1 VYCKRTIDPSWG
13 FDLAVFLREEVM
25 HQPIR
30 DNLEEYLKGSTQQ
43 LPQAFHAH
51 LVACEECASE
61 LRLFETQANM
71 LRSLRSVAD
80 VGPNPGFYAR
90 VMGRVEEQG
99 RASVWS
105 VFLQPS
111 FGRRLAI
118 ASATLVVLLGTYL
131 ITTEPGAPNVALA
144 PAAAT
149 DTVSSAPA
157 SETGPPQDSLQ
168 QQRRRD
174 AVLVDLAS
182 FHE

>member
-1 VYCKRTIDPSWG
+1 
-13 FDLAVFLREEVM
+13 M

-30 DNLEEYLKGSTQQ
+30 DNLEEYLKGSARQV
-43 LPQAFHAH
+43 PQAFHAH

-61 LRLFETQANM
+61 LRLLETQANM
-71 LRSLRSVAD
+71 LRSLRSDAD
-80 VGPNPGFYAR
+80 VGSNAGFYAR
-90 VMGRVEEQG
+90 VMERVEEQG
-99 RASVWS
+99 RGSIWS

-131 ITTEPGAPNVALA
+131 VTSEVGDQSIAALPPAVITDSVKVDAADAGAI
-144 PAAAT
+144 
-149 DTVSSAPA
+149 
-157 SETGPPQDSLQ
+157 QDSQ

>member
-1 VYCKRTIDPSWG
+1 
-13 FDLAVFLREEVM
+13 M

-30 DNLEEYLKGSTQQ
+30 DNLEEYLKGSTQKV
-43 LPQAFHAH
+43 PQAFHAH

-61 LRLFETQANM
+61 LRLLETQANM
-71 LRSLRSVAD
+71 LRLLRSDAD
-80 VGPNPGFYAR
+80 VGPSPGFYAR
-90 VMGRVEEQG
+90 VMGRVEEQDRG
-99 RASVWS
+99 SIWS

-131 ITTEPGAPNVALA
+131 VTTEPGDQSVALA
-144 PAAAT
+144 PTVVT
-149 DTVSSAPA
+149 DPVSGPA
-157 SETGPPQDSLQ
+157 SDTGAVQDNLQ

>member
-1 VYCKRTIDPSWG
+1 
-13 FDLAVFLREEVM
+13 M

-30 DNLEEYLKGSTQQ
+30 DNLEEYLKGSTRQA
-43 LPQAFHAH
+43 PQAFHAH

-61 LRLFETQANM
+61 LRLLEAQANM
-71 LRSLRSVAD
+71 LRSLRSTAD
-80 VGPNPGFYAR
+80 VEPDAGFYAR
-90 VMGRVEEQG
+90 VMGRIEEQG
-99 RASVWS
+99 RGSIWS

-131 ITTEPGAPNVALA
+131 VTTEPGDRDVAVAPTVVTDPVSVQA
-144 PAAAT
+144 PEAGAVT
-149 DTVSSAPA
+149 
-157 SETGPPQDSLQ
+157 DSLQ
-168 QQRRRD
+168 QQRQRD

>member
-1 VYCKRTIDPSWG
+1 
-13 FDLAVFLREEVM
+13 M

-30 DNLEEYLKGSTQQ
+30 DSLEEYLKGSARQV
-43 LPQAFHAH
+43 PQAFHAH

-61 LRLFETQANM
+61 LRLLETQANM
-71 LRSLRSVAD
+71 LRLLRSDAE
-80 VGPNPGFYAR
+80 VGPSAGFYAR
-90 VMGRVEEQG
+90 VMERVEEQDRG
-99 RASVWS
+99 SIWS

-131 ITTEPGAPNVALA
+131 VTTEAGDQSVAAVA
-144 PAAAT
+144 PAVAT
-149 DTVSSAPA
+149 DSVKVAAPDA
-157 SETGPPQDSLQ
+157 GAVQDSLQ
-168 QQRRRD
+168 QQHRRD

>member
-1 VYCKRTIDPSWG
+1 
-13 FDLAVFLREEVM
+13 M

-43 LPQAFHAH
+43 VPQVFHAH

-61 LRLFETQANM
+61 LRLLETQANM
-71 LRSLRSVAD
+71 LRSLRSDAG
-80 VGPNPGFYAR
+80 VGPSPGFYAR
-90 VMGRVEEQG
+90 VMERVEEQDRG
-99 RASVWS
+99 SIWS

-131 ITTEPGAPNVALA
+131 VTTEAGDPSVALA
-144 PAAAT
+144 PTIVT
-149 DTVSSAPA
+149 DPVGGPA
-157 SETGPPQDSLQ
+157 SDAGAIQDSLQ

>member
-1 VYCKRTIDPSWG
+1 
-13 FDLAVFLREEVM
+13 M

-30 DNLEEYLKGSTQQ
+30 DNLEDYLKGSAPKV
-43 LPQAFHAH
+43 PQAFHAH

-61 LRLFETQANM
+61 LRLLEAQANM
-71 LRSLRSVAD
+71 LRSLRSDPD
-80 VGPNPGFYAR
+80 VGPSPGFYAR
-90 VMGRVEEQG
+90 VMQRVEEQ
-99 RASVWS
+99 APVSIWS
-105 VFLQPS
+105 IFLQPS

-131 ITTEPGAPNVALA
+131 ITTEPGDQIIAVTPPVAVTAAP
-144 PAAAT
+144 
-149 DTVSSAPA
+149 
-157 SETGPPQDSLQ
+157 ETGGAQDSLQ

>member
-1 VYCKRTIDPSWG
+1 
-13 FDLAVFLREEVM
+13 M

-30 DNLEEYLKGSTQQ
+30 DNLEDYLKGSNRQV
-43 LPQAFHAH
+43 PQAFHAH

-61 LRLFETQANM
+61 LRLLETQANM
-71 LRSLRSVAD
+71 LRSLRSVED
-80 VGPNPGFYAR
+80 VGPSPGFYAR
-90 VMGRVEEQG
+90 VRERIEDQG
-99 RASVWS
+99 KASIWS

-131 ITTEPGAPNVALA
+131 VTTEPGDQSVALA
-144 PAAAT
+144 PTTVAT
-149 DTVSSAPA
+149 DTTSTADA
-157 SETGPPQDSLQ
+157 GAIQDSLQ
-168 QQRRRD
+168 QQRRD

>member
-1 VYCKRTIDPSWG
+1 
-13 FDLAVFLREEVM
+13 M

-43 LPQAFHAH
+43 VPQAFHAH
-51 LVACEECASE
+51 LAACEECASE
-61 LRLFETQANM
+61 LRLLETQANM
-71 LRSLRSVAD
+71 LRSLRSDAG

-90 VMGRVEEQG
+90 VMERVEEHG
-99 RASVWS
+99 RASIWS

-118 ASATLVVLLGTYL
+118 ASAALVVLLGTYL
-131 ITTEPGAPNVALA
+131 VTTEPGDQSVALA
-144 PAAAT
+144 P
-149 DTVSSAPA
+149 TVV
-157 SETGPPQDSLQ
+157 SEPVSGPVSDPVAVPDSLQ

>member
-1 VYCKRTIDPSWG
+1 
-13 FDLAVFLREEVM
+13 M

-30 DNLEEYLKGSTQQ
+30 DNLEDYLKGSNRQV
-43 LPQAFHAH
+43 PQAFHAH

-61 LRLFETQANM
+61 LRLLETQANM
-71 LRSLRSVAD
+71 LRSLHSVED
-80 VGPNPGFYAR
+80 VGPIPGFYAR
-90 VMGRVEEQG
+90 VMARIEDQG
-99 RASVWS
+99 KASIWS

-131 ITTEPGAPNVALA
+131 VTTEPGDQSVALA
-144 PAAAT
+144 PTTVAT
-149 DTVSSAPA
+149 DTTSTADA
-157 SETGPPQDSLQ
+157 GAIQDSLQ
-168 QQRRRD
+168 QQRRD

>member
-1 VYCKRTIDPSWG
+1 
-13 FDLAVFLREEVM
+13 M

-30 DNLEEYLKGSTQQ
+30 DNLEEYLKGSA
-43 LPQAFHAH
+43 PQVPQDFHAH

-61 LRLFETQANM
+61 LRLLETQANM
-71 LRSLRSVAD
+71 LRSLRSVGEVMPSA
-80 VGPNPGFYAR
+80 GFYAR
-90 VMGRVEEQG
+90 VMERVEEQD

-131 ITTEPGAPNVALA
+131 VTTEGGDQNGVPA
-144 PAAAT
+144 PAVVAT
-149 DTVSSAPA
+149 DRSTGVPSEAAPV
-157 SETGPPQDSLQ
+157 QDIQ
-168 QQRRRD
+168 QQRQRD

>member
-1 VYCKRTIDPSWG
+1 
-13 FDLAVFLREEVM
+13 M

-43 LPQAFHAH
+43 VPQAFHAH

-61 LRLFETQANM
+61 LRLLETQANM
-71 LRSLRSVAD
+71 LRSLRSDAD
-80 VGPNPGFYAR
+80 LGPSTGFYAR
-90 VMGRVEEQG
+90 VMERVEEQHRG
-99 RASVWS
+99 SIWS

-131 ITTEPGAPNVALA
+131 VTTETGDQSVAVAPTVV
-144 PAAAT
+144 T
-149 DTVSSAPA
+149 DHVSGPA
-157 SETGPPQDSLQ
+157 SDTGAVQDNLQ

>member
-1 VYCKRTIDPSWG
+1 
-13 FDLAVFLREEVM
+13 M

-30 DNLEEYLKGSTQQ
+30 DNLEEYLKGSTHKV
-43 LPQAFHAH
+43 PQAFHAH

-61 LRLFETQANM
+61 LRLLETQANM
-71 LRSLRSVAD
+71 LRSLRSDAG
-80 VGPNPGFYAR
+80 VGPSPGFYAR
-90 VMGRVEEQG
+90 VMQRVEEQ
-99 RASVWS
+99 APVSIWS
-105 VFLQPS
+105 IFLQPS

-131 ITTEPGAPNVALA
+131 ITTEPGDPRVALA
-144 PAAAT
+144 P
-149 DTVSSAPA
+149 TVVSDPVS
-157 SETGPPQDSLQ
+157 GPVSDPGVVQDSLQ